1 MIDIL
6 IHEFGPN
13 RSLNVI
19 IGNEKIDAT
28 AVLEF
33 LTIANYKFTFFVNSR
48 LQKLGK
54 REILKEDI
62 NIGIQDNI
70 NRFRK
75 ENLDIFKLIKCS
87 KAFLSTFH
95 VLAELHTICNELIL
109 CVDNYKDFVQ

>member
-13 RSLNVI
+13 GSLNVI

-54 REILKEDI
+54 WENVKEDI
-62 NIGIQDNI
+62 NIGIQDI

-75 ENLDIFKLIKCS
+75 ENLDIFKFIKCS
-87 KAFLSTFH
+87 EAFMSTFH

-109 CVDNYKDFVQ
+109 CVDNYKAFVQ

>member
-13 RSLNVI
+13 GSLNVI

-54 REILKEDI
+54 REI
-62 NIGIQDNI
+62 
-70 NRFRK
+70 
-75 ENLDIFKLIKCS
+75 
-87 KAFLSTFH
+87 
-95 VLAELHTICNELIL
+95 
-109 CVDNYKDFVQ
+109 